1 MGAKVRYADG
11 KTNGIPLTKKSFCF
25 FKLLNQ
31 DAIFGLKKNGWKLND
46 MVLKEIIIWTIT
58 HLTN

>member
-11 KTNGIPLTKKSFCF
+11 KTNGIPLSKKLDSVN

-31 DAIFGLKKNGWKLND
+31 DAIFGLKKMGVSSTTWC
-46 MVLKEIIIWTIT
+46 
-58 HLTN
+58 